1 VSEKTRSEKDTER
14 AAPFLQ
20 PGETVRAAV
29 WGYTDFSRG
38 IPRGRSVAVTE
49 ANLYIFESS
58 FLGTVFALFRIPL
71 PKRVV
76 TSFPIGS
83 VPPVH
88 AQGSFM
94 RIGDQRVAVQ
104 MSPGRTPKHIF
115 AALEGRGSAPAAEG

>member
-1 VSEKTRSEKDTER
+1 VGKETRSERDTER
-14 AAPFLQ
+14 AGPFLQ

-49 ANLYIFESS
+49 SNLYIFESS
-58 FLGTVFALFRIPL
+58 FLGTVFALFRIPR
-71 PKRVV
+71 PTRVV

-83 VPPVH
+83 VPSVH

-94 RIGDQRVAVQ
+94 RIGDERVAVQ

-115 AALEGRGSAPAAEG
+115 AALESEEGPNPRA